1 MNNLLTGKV
10 VFELNLS
17 VEVVRSSPGFSEGK
31 TVLLVSILGFKI
43 TDNDTGL
50 VITLTVNLE
59 GLQNLKKIG
68 LAFFSLIFH
77 SKPTKKKRN
86 TYNTVRGSGL
96 DFELDTTNGVILGQ
110 KVLGGLSNI
119 IESNYFMETKSCQK
133 KNAFLSQKY
142 TLYTKYQLTRNRHL

>member
-59 GLQNLKKIG
+59 GL
-68 LAFFSLIFH
+68 
-77 SKPTKKKRN
+77 
-86 TYNTVRGSGL
+86 
-96 DFELDTTNGVILGQ
+96 
-110 KVLGGLSNI
+110 
-119 IESNYFMETKSCQK
+119 
-133 KNAFLSQKY
+133 
-142 TLYTKYQLTRNRHL
+142 